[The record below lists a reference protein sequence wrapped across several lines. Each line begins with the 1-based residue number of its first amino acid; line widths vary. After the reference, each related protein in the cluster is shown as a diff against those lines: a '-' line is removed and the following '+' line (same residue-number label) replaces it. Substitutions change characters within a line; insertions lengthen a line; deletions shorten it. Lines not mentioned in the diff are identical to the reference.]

1 MFVRKTRA
9 NCLHVDYLLNLWS
22 EFNVANLNKVTK
34 NVYKLLPHVFK
45 LFSPFFVNLKW
56 LLTFLKLSES
66 MIVIL

>member
-9 NCLHVDYLLNLWS
+9 NCLHVDNLLNLWS

-45 LFSPFFVNLKW
+45 LFSPFFVNLK
-56 LLTFLKLSES
+56 
-66 MIVIL
+66 